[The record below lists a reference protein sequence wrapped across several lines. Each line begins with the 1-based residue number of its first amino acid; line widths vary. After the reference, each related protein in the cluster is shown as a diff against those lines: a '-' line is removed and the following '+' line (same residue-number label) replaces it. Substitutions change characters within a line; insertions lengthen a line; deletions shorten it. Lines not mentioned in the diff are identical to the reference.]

1 VPIAP
6 EDLPTLPAGSE
17 FGGHEIEAMFV
28 RALRVFELQGEPK
41 RPLREIFPEV
51 AEEVRPNAYAK
62 KLEYMDLIA
71 VRECTDGRFL
81 SPRFAGMSAEEIEA
95 RIEELR
101 RFV

>member
-1 VPIAP
+1 
-6 EDLPTLPAGSE
+6 
-17 FGGHEIEAMFV
+17 
-28 RALRVFELQGEPK
+28 
-41 RPLREIFPEV
+41 
-51 AEEVRPNAYAK
+51 
-62 KLEYMDLIA
+62 MDLIA